1 MDKLRQVIF
10 IALCFTLVMA
20 SCQKVKNREIRSAH
34 ADSVLFDAGAVMNYA
49 RMEVL
54 IDSFAKTGDINEM
67 NVNRWRGVLA
77 YHQKQFTASEKYY
90 RQALDCE
97 VKTSLDQKNYNKCA
111 RRLSELLLVRGDYE
125 GALKVAVP
133 AVKKIDETKIGSDI
147 DYAILLNNIGCCQ
160 LNLGRDQ
167 EAKASFEEARQH
179 YINRWTTDTTSRG
192 FQEAVLGTVY
202 TSQAYINTRRYAD
215 AVYWIDRTEMLLD
228 KYRQREDARKEY
240 FDEYQGRIEVMRA
253 VAMESLDSTEK
264 AAEAFQRFQK
274 TAYSKT
280 AAGHINGNDYL
291 MLAKRYREAAD
302 NYSYL
307 DQALHE
313 WGTDLSLDNIQLYM
327 LPKYMAN
334 DKIGRKDST
343 MRIGQ
348 RIIMMLDSAIS
359 GQKITATAE
368 LATIYD
374 TQGKEAEIAHQQ
386 VKLSQQRLWSTGVAL
401 ILLIVFF
408 LIYTLHKRK
417 AAHRLAVAHGHLE
430 EAHAKL
436 KTAYDQL
443 EETTQIKERIQSEL
457 RIARDIQM
465 SMVPNVFPDREGI
478 DMYAAMTPA
487 KEIGG
492 DLYGYM
498 LQGDELYFCLG
509 DVSGKGVPASL
520 FMAQANRMFRTLG
533 SEHMKPAAI
542 ATRMN
547 NALTEN
553 NEQGMFVTM
562 FMGLINLKTG
572 RMDFCNAGHNPPVM
586 GYPPKFMEV
595 ESNAPIGLWP
605 GLEFVGETIENI
617 KGIPLFIYS
626 DGLNEAENKEQVQF
640 SDERILE
647 ILGDQ
652 SLDSAKKVV
661 LKLMDEVNKHR
672 AGADPNDDLTM
683 LCLKIS

>member
-1 MDKLRQVIF
+1 
-10 IALCFTLVMA
+10 
-20 SCQKVKNREIRSAH
+20 
-34 ADSVLFDAGAVMNYA
+34 
-49 RMEVL
+49 
-54 IDSFAKTGDINEM
+54 
-67 NVNRWRGVLA
+67 
-77 YHQKQFTASEKYY
+77 
-90 RQALDCE
+90 
-97 VKTSLDQKNYNKCA
+97 
-111 RRLSELLLVRGDYE
+111 
-125 GALKVAVP
+125 
-133 AVKKIDETKIGSDI
+133 
-147 DYAILLNNIGCCQ
+147 
-160 LNLGRDQ
+160 
-167 EAKASFEEARQH
+167 
-179 YINRWTTDTTSRG
+179 
-192 FQEAVLGTVY
+192 
-202 TSQAYINTRRYAD
+202 
-215 AVYWIDRTEMLLD
+215 MLLD

-264 AAEAFQRFQK
+264 AAEAFLRFQK

-572 RMDFCNAGHNPPVM
+572 RMDFCNAGHNPPVI

-647 ILGDQ
+647 ILSDQ